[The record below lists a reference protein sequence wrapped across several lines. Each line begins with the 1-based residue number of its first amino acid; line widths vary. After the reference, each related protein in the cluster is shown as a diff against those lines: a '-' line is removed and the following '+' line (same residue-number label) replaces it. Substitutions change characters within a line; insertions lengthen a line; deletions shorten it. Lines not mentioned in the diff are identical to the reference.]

1 MNNMLRNCIQV
12 ILKLKLKYQE
22 QIGAGSTNV
31 VCFGCNSVVTLLKC
45 CFYGLLIFN
54 SSFFFQTVNYKI
66 LIDHAQS
73 SLYMIYR

>member
-1 MNNMLRNCIQV
+1 MNNMLQNCIQV

-45 CFYGLLIFN
+45 CFYGLLILN
-54 SSFFFQTVNYKI
+54 SSFLNYKI
-66 LIDHAQS
+66 LIYHAQS
-73 SLYMIYR
+73 SLCMIYR